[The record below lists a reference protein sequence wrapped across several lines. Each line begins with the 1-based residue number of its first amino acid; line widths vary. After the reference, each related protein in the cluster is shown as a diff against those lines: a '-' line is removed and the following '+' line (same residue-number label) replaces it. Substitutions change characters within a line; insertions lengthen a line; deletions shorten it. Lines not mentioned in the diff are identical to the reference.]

1 VANQLRP
8 NKVSSARASKCAC
21 ERGRGM
27 KVEKFNLFV
36 VITTLVVLA
45 SIVFTAL
52 SGTHIRSTEPAPYKH
67 PCIVLKVDN
76 QGCQTEI
83 EMRTRIAAKQNGGFT
98 D

>member
-1 VANQLRP
+1 
-8 NKVSSARASKCAC
+8 
-21 ERGRGM
+21 M

-36 VITTLVVLA
+36 VIITLVVLA

-52 SGTHIRSTEPAPYKH
+52 SGTHIRSTESTPYKH

-83 EMRTRIAAKQNGGFT
+83 EMRTRMAARQNGGFT

>member
-1 VANQLRP
+1 
-8 NKVSSARASKCAC
+8 
-21 ERGRGM
+21 M

-36 VITTLVVLA
+36 VIGTLVVLA

-52 SGTHIRSTEPAPYKH
+52 SGTQIRSIESASPKY
-67 PCIVLKVDN
+67 PCIILKVDN

-83 EMRTRIAAKQNGGFT
+83 EMRTRMAARQNGGFT

>member
-1 VANQLRP
+1 
-8 NKVSSARASKCAC
+8 
-21 ERGRGM
+21 M

-36 VITTLVVLA
+36 VIGTLVVLA

-52 SGTHIRSTEPAPYKH
+52 SGTQIRSIEPASPKY

-76 QGCQTEI
+76 KGCQTEI
-83 EMRTRIAAKQNGGFT
+83 EMRTRMAARQNGGFT

>member
-1 VANQLRP
+1 
-8 NKVSSARASKCAC
+8 
-21 ERGRGM
+21 M

-52 SGTHIRSTEPAPYKH
+52 SGMHIRSTKSAPYKH

-76 QGCQTEI
+76 QGCQTQI
-83 EMRTRIAAKQNGGFT
+83 EMRTRLAAWQNGDFT

>member
-1 VANQLRP
+1 
-8 NKVSSARASKCAC
+8 
-21 ERGRGM
+21 M

-36 VITTLVVLA
+36 LITTLVLLA

-52 SGTHIRSTEPAPYKH
+52 SGMLIRSTEPAPYKH

-83 EMRTRIAAKQNGGFT
+83 EMRTRMAASKNGVFT
-98 D
+98 H

>member
-1 VANQLRP
+1 
-8 NKVSSARASKCAC
+8 
-21 ERGRGM
+21 M

-52 SGTHIRSTEPAPYKH
+52 SGTHIRSTESASYKH

-76 QGCQTEI
+76 QGCQTEV
-83 EMRTRIAAKQNGGFT
+83 EMRTRMAEREHGQFT

>member
-1 VANQLRP
+1 
-8 NKVSSARASKCAC
+8 
-21 ERGRGM
+21 M
-27 KVEKFNLFV
+27 KVEKFHLFV
-36 VITTLVVLA
+36 ALATLVVLA

-52 SGTHIRSTEPAPYKH
+52 SGTHIRSTEAAPYKY

-83 EMRTRIAAKQNGGFT
+83 EMRTRMAARQNGGFT

>member
-1 VANQLRP
+1 
-8 NKVSSARASKCAC
+8 
-21 ERGRGM
+21 M

-52 SGTHIRSTEPAPYKH
+52 SGKHTRSTGSAPYKH

-76 QGCQTEI
+76 QGCQTAI
-83 EMRTRIAAKQNGGFT
+83 EMRTRMAARKNGGFT

>member
-1 VANQLRP
+1 
-8 NKVSSARASKCAC
+8 
-21 ERGRGM
+21 M
-27 KVEKFNLFV
+27 KLEKFNLFV

-52 SGTHIRSTEPAPYKH
+52 SGAHIRSTGPARYKH

-76 QGCQTEI
+76 QGCQSEM
-83 EMRTRIAAKQNGGFT
+83 EMRTRMAARQNGGFT

>member
-1 VANQLRP
+1 MEKQCRQD
-8 NKVSSARASKCAC
+8 KVSSVRASKCTC
-21 ERGRGM
+21 ERVRGM
-27 KVEKFNLFV
+27 KVEKFNVFV

-52 SGTHIRSTEPAPYKH
+52 SGRHIRSTEAAPYKH